1 MAIVFSNNA
10 RTTLASNISNS
21 ATTITVADG
30 SVFPSLTGGDIFYCT
45 IDDGTNNEIVEVTA
59 ISGNTLTVVR
69 AQDNTSANAFVSG
82 DLVELRLVAKVLE
95 TFPQVD
101 AGEVTAD
108 EFIGDL
114 RGAVIF
120 KAQAGEAVSKGDAVY
135 VSGISGTTPVVALA
149 DADFASKMPAFGLIL
164 TAASANGSTE
174 VVTFGTISGVDTSAF
189 SVGDTLYVSTTAGA
203 LTNSKPTGEA
213 SLLQN
218 IGKVQRSHAT
228 SGSIKV
234 GGAGRTNDTPNLNDG
249 NIFIGNASNQATT
262 ASLNTKIEDYL
273 DANGLTLP
281 DNVKAQFGAGND
293 LQIFHNGVASVI
305 QDNGTGNLFIQG
317 SSAVNITNVGSSET
331 YASFNE
337 NGAVSLYYDNSSKLV
352 TTSSGV
358 NVNGTVVSDGLTVDG
373 TGDFNIGTENI
384 GIDVTST
391 DAGSYIRFND
401 NNATGFYLGTNAA
414 NFIILDTDNIAKLK
428 IASNGDISFYE
439 DTGTTAKLFWDAS
452 AEQLNI
458 GDQHISQTSI
468 SSGDSTTS
476 GNVRSYFSDGSYVD
490 LKGYGLEFNR
500 TTSYIRPT
508 ADGTTSLYFG
518 STDAS
523 LDWNTIH
530 FRSNNGLFLN
540 GTQFISAGLNLTN
553 IGTIDSGAITAP
565 SLQLG
570 SDTQPTLS
578 GDGNLLRIQTS
589 SGYLDIGSNN
599 AGFAHIQTDRAK
611 FYFNKRILVDEG
623 IISSYDE
630 DLVLQ
635 RSSST
640 VATFTTTGA
649 TFAGTI
655 NSGAI
660 TVTSTVAGTT
670 ASTFSGNYSA
680 SGDVK
685 LAVFER
691 SGGAVASAIEY
702 NDATTDMEFGTT
714 TSHSFSLKT
723 ADTRRLTIDSS
734 GNSTFTGTISSG
746 AITSTGQFSVNTGAT
761 GTLAQFR
768 GDDTD
773 LLNIDGDSNAIT
785 LDARNVGAFNIE
797 MQGTNALTIDNS
809 QNATFSGTIFSG
821 NITSSGFVTIDS
833 ATDGKLKLKTPSGES
848 SDWNYIEFY
857 GADDTRDGYVG
868 TDADGDMKFFSDK
881 NSSELRL
888 ESSGATISTNLTV
901 TGDLTVNGTTT
912 TVNQTNLDVS
922 DNLIGLNRGA
932 SSNANDSGMLI
943 ERGSTGDNVFIGWDE
958 SSDKI
963 TFATTTNVPSDTGNL
978 TLTAAPIQASSVGV
992 TNIVTNKVVKFDGSI
1007 LDDSNITDTGSLITL
1022 GSDSSI
1028 ASGSLYADAQDNWVG
1043 INTTSDIGSV
1053 LNVLDV
1059 DGESV
1064 TLRLHTNT
1072 NSHNPVLRM
1081 NAKNSSGTQQYAD
1094 IKYNPDS
1101 PSFNFHV
1108 PYNESTP
1115 TLKIAD
1121 GSVTVDGTISSGAIT
1136 STGAITLNGSLGTW
1150 SVDNQGAIMN
1160 FTRATANYIKAGST
1174 GGYLVFQTNGANTAL
1189 TLDSSQNA
1197 TFAGTI
1203 DSGDITTTGIN
1214 IGTDSGD
1221 PFNSQSVIKIQ
1232 DGGNAYIQI
1241 KAGTSAVGGILIGDV
1256 DDDYVG
1262 GMLYSNSSNA
1272 LTFNSG
1278 NVLALTLDSSQ
1289 NATFAG
1295 TINSGAITAT
1305 STIAYSPDVG
1315 GDLTLGNDGSY
1326 GTHTNGRYLTLGF
1339 GGTTNGYN
1347 RIFAGNTADAP
1358 LFINSATG
1366 RGIYFRTNGGSA
1378 DSVIIDTT
1386 AGIRSRGQVRATGWY
1401 GSQSSD
1407 NNGMAL
1413 EIGVS
1418 GSAPHILAYNR
1429 STQSYGQLQTYAAG
1443 MTFDSRSNAFTITNS
1458 SHVQS
1463 DSDIRAAG
1471 SRVRIGNPT
1480 GLSGRSGIRIDTT
1493 GDAAA
1498 DIVFGD
1504 NTSSTSWSNANW
1516 TLSSRSTSD
1525 NQVFRIY
1532 RGSGQPSPYNS
1543 EAVAVEIARDL
1554 NMTLAK
1560 GLALGSSSTLSIP
1573 SHSGIEI
1580 DITGSQAGNIRANDD
1595 LYLLSQTGTLNLGA
1609 GGTNSQISLATNG
1622 NATFTGNVALAKAN
1636 PVLILN
1642 DTTASSNTD
1651 QVAYIS
1657 FQDNGSEEA
1666 WVGWGSSGNTDLT
1679 IKNNIGSVVLDG
1691 TGTTVINDNLDL
1703 NGNADISGTL
1713 TAAGDITAGS
1723 GTLTV
1728 QATGYGGGQ
1737 IGLGDWTNTN
1747 PIGISE
1753 GLWNSVTS
1761 DNDFVTVY
1769 ARQHFNIRGY
1779 SGGTTHWLTLNSS
1792 ALNLVQSQALQLNG
1806 TTVIDSSANI
1816 TGNSLVRSNSR
1827 VASSHK
1833 YPPGHYS
1840 KGDQVFAIDPTWS
1853 ESELR
1858 SFFNSTSVS
1867 WSAQSD
1873 APGGYA
1879 VYING
1884 STSVG
1889 GVYGSGFGHIPIETG
1904 DLFYMEC
1911 WIKNVGENT
1920 HYMGSNEFNEGFS
1933 SVGGNPGSFGYWVM
1947 SNTNPGSS
1955 WVKVSGYISNVSGT
1969 GTTTGQFD
1977 NGAKYWTPM
1986 ALFNYTNPSGTRA
1999 CYISGW
2005 KVYRVNRGSP
2015 LWITQSNRQDVTAAD
2030 TISSYTGSV
2039 GSGWTPMALV
2049 DNNTKPGHPLVIKN
2063 SRSDYWSVGIDTH
2076 SYGIYARAYSAN
2088 TRSILQGTDTAG
2100 NVVFDAGFDGDLAI
2114 GGDISMAGLY
2124 AGTWGPS
2131 SSSSVGRIGQVTDRV
2146 AGSITNQIGGSTSAK
2161 WEIVDYGWS
2170 AVLMQCDNSGNTYI
2184 GGSLGIGVTPD
2195 TSHSLKISSNDNEP
2209 VEIYGSGGGAWI
2221 NIQSSTSQ
2229 VMSQGVDTNGWAIYD
2244 RTNSAYRIRVA
2255 NNGQLQ
2261 TLQGI
2266 ANSSSYSQ
2274 TGGSFSTAGATEV
2287 RLTDGTERVRIQ
2299 GYDLLGY
2306 GAGGNGLWVISNV
2319 TANASN
2325 QTTLTLGT
2333 EWDWDDSISFKYV
2346 PAASGS
2352 SGGVLTIGQDQ
2363 KNSPSWNHDTT
2374 NFNFNG
2380 STIFQF
2386 ANTSRFEMRPTSSS
2400 GGERVYYAAGSY
2412 TANTSATF
2420 QDVRMVGTLPVDHKY
2435 VRDSSGNYG
2444 YKMEYWWDGD
2454 SYQNIRQQND
2464 AFRFS
2469 TDVIAFDTSD
2479 KRLKNNITPI
2489 ENCLDKVSKLGAYE
2503 FEWDETKQRRF
2514 KGFDTGVIAQEV
2526 EEVYPHMV
2534 ETREDGY
2541 KALQYEKLV
2550 PLLLGAIKEQQE
2562 QIESLKSEVDNLK
2575 GEK

>member
-59 ISGNTLTVVR
+59 ISSNTLTVVR
-69 AQDNTSANAFVSG
+69 GQDNTTARAFVSG
-82 DLVELRLVAKVLE
+82 DLIELRLVAKVLE

-135 VSGISGTTPVVALA
+135 VSGISGNTPVVALA
-149 DADFASKMPAFGLIL
+149 DADFTSKMPAFGLVL
-164 TAASANGSTE
+164 TAASTNGSTE
-174 VVTFGTISGVDTSAF
+174 VVTFGTISGVDTSSF
-189 SVGDTLYVSTTAGA
+189 SVGDTLYVSTTAGE

-228 SGSIKV
+228 SGAIKV

-273 DANGLTLP
+273 DANGTTFP
-281 DNVKAQFGAGND
+281 DNIKAQFGTGND
-293 LQIFHNGVASVI
+293 LQIYHTGNHSYI
-305 QDNGTGNLFIQG
+305 TDTGTGNLYIRAD
-317 SSAVNITNVGSSET
+317 SLDLRR
-331 YASFNE
+331 YANGE
-337 NGAVSLYYDNSSKLV
+337 QYLTGDINGAVTLFYDGVAKIA
-352 TTSSGV
+352 TTSTGIDVTGS
-358 NVNGTVVSDGLTVDG
+358 VVSDGLTVAGNTTFNTGDVLFTGASANILFDQSANALEFADNAKAQFG
-373 TGDFNIGTENI
+373 TGNDLQIYHNGSNSYIDDAGTGNLFIRSNEIRLNKYTGEFMLRAI
-384 GIDVTST
+384 ADGAVTLYHDNSPKLATTSTGIDVTGTVTADSGTIDGTFIVDGGTGVNST
-391 DAGSYIRFND
+391 AVLHVRQDGNGDGNGIAITSS
-401 NNATGFYLGTNAA
+401 NATSHRIWKNA
-414 NFIILDTDNIAKLK
+414 
-428 IASNGDISFYE
+428 SGV
-439 DTGTTAKLFWDAS
+439 
-452 AEQLNI
+452 LNI
-458 GDQHISQTSI
+458 GSSTNSNAFQQDLTGNVTIEGTI
-468 SSGDSTTS
+468 SSGSITTS
-476 GNVRSYFSDGSYVD
+476 GDVNINTANDGLYFSGGNNRIYFNNYRALEGATDGSN
-490 LKGYGLEFNR
+490 LQLGEGYSTTTAYTNFNI
-500 TTSYIRPT
+500 SSGHNYQVN
-508 ADGTTSLYFG
+508 GTTVIDS
-518 STDAS
+518 S
-523 LDWNTIH
+523 
-530 FRSNNGLFLN
+530 R
-540 GTQFISAGLNLTN
+540 NLTN
-553 IGTIDSGAITAP
+553 I
-565 SLQLG
+565 
-570 SDTQPTLS
+570 
-578 GDGNLLRIQTS
+578 
-589 SGYLDIGSNN
+589 
-599 AGFAHIQTDRAK
+599 
-611 FYFNKRILVDEG
+611 
-623 IISSYDE
+623 
-630 DLVLQ
+630 
-635 RSSST
+635 
-640 VATFTTTGA
+640 
-649 TFAGTI
+649 
-655 NSGAI
+655 
-660 TVTSTVAGTT
+660 
-670 ASTFSGNYSA
+670 
-680 SGDVK
+680 
-685 LAVFER
+685 
-691 SGGAVASAIEY
+691 
-702 NDATTDMEFGTT
+702 
-714 TSHSFSLKT
+714 
-723 ADTRRLTIDSS
+723 
-734 GNSTFTGTISSG
+734 GTISSG
-746 AITSTGQFSVNTGAT
+746 AITSTGNITLAEYLYHSGDTDTNLRFQTDRATLTSGGGASVDAHSNGNLYLT
-761 GTLAQFR
+761 GTTVQVY
-768 GDDTD
+768 GNYSST
-773 LLNIDGDSNAIT
+773 
-785 LDARNVGAFNIE
+785 
-797 MQGTNALTIDNS
+797 
-809 QNATFSGTIFSG
+809 GTISSSD
-821 NITSSGFVTIDS
+821 ITSSGNLYTSGYVTIDS
-833 ATDGKLKLKTPSGES
+833 TTDGKLRLMTPSGES

-868 TDADGDMKFFSDK
+868 TDRDGDMKFFSDK

-888 ESSGATISTNLTV
+888 ESTGATISANLTV

-932 SSNANDSGMLI
+932 SSNANDSGILI

-958 SSDKI
+958 STDKI

-992 TNIVTNKVVKFDGSI
+992 TNIVTNKVVKYNGSI
-1007 LDDSNITDTGSLITL
+1007 LDDSMITDNGTSVGIDQPSPSSTYKLDVNGSVRSSSASPNFTLQETDSSNQTWALGSYAGTAAIRDITGGTYPLQILTGSP
-1022 GSDSSI
+1022 
-1028 ASGSLYADAQDNWVG
+1028 
-1043 INTTSDIGSV
+1043 
-1053 LNVLDV
+1053 
-1059 DGESV
+1059 
-1064 TLRLHTNT
+1064 T
-1072 NSHNPVLRM
+1072 NSVRIESTKVVISSALE
-1081 NAKNSSGTQQYAD
+1081 SSGT
-1094 IKYNPDS
+1094 ISYN
-1101 PSFNFHV
+1101 
-1108 PYNESTP
+1108 
-1115 TLKIAD
+1115 
-1121 GSVTVDGTISSGAIT
+1121 
-1136 STGAITLNGSLGTW
+1136 
-1150 SVDNQGAIMN
+1150 
-1160 FTRATANYIKAGST
+1160 
-1174 GGYLVFQTNGANTAL
+1174 
-1189 TLDSSQNA
+1189 
-1197 TFAGTI
+1197 
-1203 DSGDITTTGIN
+1203 
-1214 IGTDSGD
+1214 
-1221 PFNSQSVIKIQ
+1221 
-1232 DGGNAYIQI
+1232 
-1241 KAGTSAVGGILIGDV
+1241 
-1256 DDDYVG
+1256 
-1262 GMLYSNSSNA
+1262 
-1272 LTFNSG
+1272 
-1278 NVLALTLDSSQ
+1278 
-1289 NATFAG
+1289 
-1295 TINSGAITAT
+1295 
-1305 STIAYSPDVG
+1305 PDVG
-1315 GDLTLGNDGSY
+1315 GDLTLGNDGTY
-1326 GTHTNGRYLTLGF
+1326 GTHTNGRYITLGF

-1407 NNGMAL
+1407 NNGLAA

-1418 GSAPHILAYNR
+1418 GSNAYLLSYNR
-1429 STQSYGQLQTYAAG
+1429 TSSAYGALRLEGAG
-1443 MTFDSRSNAFTITNS
+1443 ITFDPRGSTFTITNS
-1458 SHVQS
+1458 SYVQS
-1463 DSDIRAAG
+1463 NSDIRAAE
-1471 SRVRIGNPT
+1471 SRVRIGNPST
-1480 GLSGRSGIRIDTT
+1480 LSGRSGIRIDTT

-1498 DIVFGD
+1498 DVLFGD
-1504 NTSSTSWSNANW
+1504 NTGSTGWSNVNW
-1516 TLSSRSTSD
+1516 ALSSRATNE
-1525 NQVFRIY
+1525 NQTFRIY

-1554 NMTLAK
+1554 NMTLGK
-1560 GLALGSSSTLSIP
+1560 GLVLGSSSTLSIP

-1580 DITGSQAGNIRANDD
+1580 DITGSTAGNIRANND
-1595 LYLLSQTGTLNLGA
+1595 LYILSQTGTLNLGA
-1609 GGTNSQISLATNG
+1609 GGTNSQISLATG
-1622 NATFTGNVALAKAN
+1622 GDATFAGNVIISRAN

-1642 DTTASSNTD
+1642 DTTASSNAD

-1713 TAAGDITAGS
+1713 TAAGDITANSGFVKISGSSASEGGELQLLRGTS
-1723 GTLTV
+1723 GTTDINIDNYQNYLRV
-1728 QATGYGGGQ
+1728 HSGGSVWATIDSG
-1737 IGLGDWTNTN
+1737 
-1747 PIGISE
+1747 GISS
-1753 GLWNSVTS
+1753 NS
-1761 DNDFVTVY
+1761 F
-1769 ARQHFNIRGY
+1769 QI
-1779 SGGTTHWLTLNSS
+1779 
-1792 ALNLVQSQALQLNG
+1792 NG
-1806 TTVIDSSANI
+1806 TTVIDSSSNI
-1816 TGNSLVRSNSR
+1816 TASGTVNTNSLVRSNSR
-1827 VASSHK
+1827 VASSHQ

-1853 ESELR
+1853 QNELQ
-1858 SFFNSTSVS
+1858 SFFNSTNVT

-1879 VYING
+1879 VYVDG
-1884 STSVG
+1884 AVSVG

-1911 WIKNVGENT
+1911 WVKNVGTVT
-1920 HYMGSNEFNEGFS
+1920 HYMGSNEFNEGFT

-1947 SNTNPGSS
+1947 SNTNPGTS

-1986 ALFNYTNPSGTRA
+1986 ALFNYTNSSGTRA

-2015 LWITQSNRQDVTAAD
+2015 LWITQSNRQDVTDAG
-2030 TISSYTGSV
+2030 TITGYSGSV
-2039 GSGWTPMALV
+2039 GSTWTPMVLA

-2063 SRSDYWSVGIDTH
+2063 SRSDYWSVGLDTH
-2076 SYGIYARAYSAN
+2076 SYGIYARAHSAN

-2146 AGSITNQIGGSTSAK
+2146 TGSITNQIGGSTSAK
-2161 WEIVDYGWS
+2161 WEIVDYGWT

-2209 VEIYGSGGGAWI
+2209 LEIYSSAGGCWI
-2221 NIQSSTSQ
+2221 NTQSSGSQ
-2229 VMSQGVDTNGWAIYD
+2229 VMSMGVDSSGWAIYD

-2261 TLQGI
+2261 TYQGI

-2346 PAASGS
+2346 PASSGNQ
-2352 SGGVLTIGQDQ
+2352 GGVLTIGQDQ
-2363 KNSPSWNHDTT
+2363 KNSTSWNHDTT
-2374 NFNFNG
+2374 NFNFLG

-2386 ANTSRFEMRPTSSS
+2386 SNTSRLEMRPTSSS

-2420 QDVRMVGTLPVDHKY
+2420 QDIRMVGTIPVDHKY
-2435 VRDSSGNYG
+2435 VRDSSGSYG
-2444 YKMEYWWDGD
+2444 YKMEYWWDGN
-2454 SYQNIRQQND
+2454 SYQSIRQQND

-2469 TDVIAFDTSD
+2469 VDVIAFDTSD
-2479 KRLKNNITPI
+2479 KRLKNNIKPI